1 MDVTLV
7 QGACDYLDKE
17 VSMSKRIMVVDDD
30 ADIRNLLNDYLSSQ
44 GYQVSSVENAEQL
57 YQHLA
62 LHPVDLIVL
71 DIMLPGEDGYSICR
85 KLSVQSN
92 IPIIMLTANADDVNR
107 IIGLEIGA
115 DDYMAKP
122 FNPRVLIARIK
133 AILRRYEHSHTEH
146 NIETISHFGQWTLN
160 HQSRELNHVNGE
172 QYSLSR
178 YDFSILSI
186 FINNPNKTLSRDELF
201 DHSRGREL
209 SPFDRSLDVHISRLR
224 HRLEEN
230 VKYPNLIKTIRG
242 VGYIFTAHVD
252 TVTQ

>member
-1 MDVTLV
+1 
-7 QGACDYLDKE
+7 
-17 VSMSKRIMVVDDD
+17 MVVDDD

-44 GYQVSSVENAEQL
+44 GFLVSTAENAEQL
-57 YQHLA
+57 YQHLG
-62 LHPVDLIVL
+62 LHAVDLIVL

-122 FNPRVLIARIK
+122 FNPRELIARIK
-133 AILRRYEHSHTEH
+133 AILRRFEHAHIEH
-146 NIETISHFGQWTLN
+146 NIQTISHFGSWTLN
-160 HQSRELNHVNGE
+160 HQSRELNHENGT
-172 QYSLSR
+172 QHSLSR

-186 FINNPNKTLSRDELF
+186 FIKNPNRTLSRDELF

-209 SPFDRSLDVHISRLR
+209 LPLDRSLDVHISRLR
-224 HRLEEN
+224 QRLEEN
-230 VKYPNLIKTIRG
+230 VKHPHLIKTIRG
-242 VGYIFTAHVD
+242 IGYIFTAHVD